1 MVQLQLVEINLL
13 PEKLKKQKQIQ
24 MIYTYAVMAGILI
37 AAGLIGIVWIQMQK
51 IAEVEKEIKKID
63 AESAALQDKIA
74 QVKKFNEM
82 ESLYQKKKSILDK
95 LLKEQS
101 YWARVFD
108 DISEMVLPD
117 MWLVAIRDV
126 KTKQEGEQID
136 IEGYAMS
143 RIIVADFI
151 KKLEEKSNIINLTT
165 TEIVEGVS
173 VDNVNAVKF
182 SVSFVYKF
190 DI

>member
-1 MVQLQLVEINLL
+1 MPQVQLIEINLL

-24 MIYTYAVMAGILI
+24 MIYTYAVMVVVLI
-37 AAGLIGIVWIQMQK
+37 VAVLIGIVWLQMQK

-74 QVKKFNEM
+74 EVKRFNEM
-82 ESLYQKKKSILDK
+82 ESLYQKKKTVLEK

-117 MWLVAIRDV
+117 MWLVAIRHS
-126 KTKQEGEQID
+126 KTKQEGEEID

-143 RIIVADFI
+143 RIIIADFL

-165 TEIVEGVS
+165 TEIVEGVV

-182 SVSFVYKF
+182 SISFVYKY